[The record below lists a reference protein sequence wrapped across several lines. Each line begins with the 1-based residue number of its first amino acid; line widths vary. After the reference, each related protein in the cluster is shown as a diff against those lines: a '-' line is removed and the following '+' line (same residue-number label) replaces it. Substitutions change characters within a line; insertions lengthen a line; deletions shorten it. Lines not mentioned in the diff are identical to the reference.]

1 LKAPIQGFEALQSVQ
16 QLQTCLAHMYAGF
29 HKLFCVPDRE
39 LDSVNRNT
47 NLIGRFEFYLGGPQ
61 PHLCFDG
68 FDNLMHDFCAQ
79 RLSSRAFKT
88 AARRAKLAAE
98 EDRCNCSVAF
108 KSRPAMEQ

>member
-1 LKAPIQGFEALQSVQ
+1 
-16 QLQTCLAHMYAGF
+16 MYAGF

-47 NLIGRFEFYLGGPQ
+47 NLIGRFEFHPGGPQ
-61 PHLCFDG
+61 LHLCFDG

-79 RLSSRAFKT
+79 RLSSRVFKT

-98 EDRCNCSVAF
+98 EDGRNCSVAF